1 MNEKNNG
8 TKINYSRLCLLRAFS
23 YLLLKTSSKPNI
35 KYRNVAMKL
44 KKCECSNGIL
54 LPLNCILI
62 LNGVIS
68 LRNRATLC

>member
-62 LNGVIS
+62 SNIEIS
-68 LRNRATLC
+68 KKHPPNPI